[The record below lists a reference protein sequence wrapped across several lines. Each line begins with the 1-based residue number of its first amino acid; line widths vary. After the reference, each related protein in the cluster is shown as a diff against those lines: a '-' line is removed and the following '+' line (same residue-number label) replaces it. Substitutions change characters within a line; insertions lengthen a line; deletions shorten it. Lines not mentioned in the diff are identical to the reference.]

1 MFIKIHVYD
10 NKFSHKFTVNIS
22 TLNLDNMETLYQ
34 HHLLNKNKTK
44 YHLFNII
51 FDS

>member
-1 MFIKIHVYD
+1 MFRTLSYD
-10 NKFSHKFTVNIS
+10 NKFSNKFTVNIR
-22 TLNLDNMETLYQ
+22 TLNLDTMEPLYQ
-34 HHLLNKNKTK
+34 HHLLNKK